1 MCLIKPKYES
11 VRADVKNQN
20 VFQIL
25 QKLESILSVRNSLF
39 DLVCFKSHILK
50 AIFVLQNLVSK
61 QRTYRVEQKFLA
73 TENPLELP
81 DSLKSSISLM

>member
-11 VRADVKNQN
+11 VRADVKSQN
-20 VFQIL
+20 VLQIL
-25 QKLESILSVRNSLF
+25 QKLESILSVRNSLL

-50 AIFVLQNLVSK
+50 AIFVLQNLVSR

-81 DSLKSSISLM
+81 DSLECCFCLI